1 MSEMKNNLMEKI
13 VSLCK
18 RRGFVFPNS
27 EIYGGMNALYD
38 YGPLGAL
45 LRKNIFDLW
54 WRKMVTERED
64 VFGIDGR
71 IILHPKVWEA
81 SGHVSGFADALVE
94 DKKTHKR
101 YAADKLIEE
110 QLNLSVKSNDIEA
123 ISGLIKGGKLK
134 SPEGN
139 ELTMPKN
146 FNLLV
151 PAYLG
156 TVEGEKTQV
165 YLKGESC
172 QNIYVNF
179 KQVFESMHKPLP
191 FGIAQVG
198 RAFRNEIT
206 SSGQFLFRQK
216 EFDQMDVQYFCR
228 PEDSSRFYEDWKT
241 IRWNWYLND
250 LGLSEKRLKWRQHAD
265 EERAFYAKDAWD
277 ITYDFEGMGFKEL
290 EGLHDRGDYDLSQH
304 QKFSG
309 EDLSYFDPETKRKF
323 IPFVVESSAGFDRN
337 FLAILFE
344 AYRED
349 GERVYLKLK
358 PYLAPYQAA
367 VFPLLANKP
376 QLVEKAREVYEV
388 LKKQSGLNIVW
399 DERGNIGKRYY
410 SQDEIGT
417 PFCVTIDFETL
428 ENNTVTVRDRDTAK
442 QERVGL
448 GDLKLYLIDKII
460 L

>member
-45 LRKNIFDLW
+45 LRKNIFELW